1 MSSKRK
7 FSLDRLVVV
16 HPRMQVRRVT
26 LCKCVGEHSRWHSA
40 TCTLC
45 YSNTETLFII

>member
-16 HPRMQVRRVT
+16 HPRMQRKK
-26 LCKCVGEHSRWHSA
+26 LCLLLTENV
-40 TCTLC
+40 
-45 YSNTETLFII
+45 SNKLFN